1 MNISF
6 LLFTRE
12 TGNESQK
19 ILYDNTTTIRNS
31 HFSPLRKTRFV
42 IHGYTSTGKYGWVV
56 ELCLLL
62 VNVENINC
70 IAVDWEDGAKC
81 TYFSAASNTR
91 VLGAVIA
98 YLINTFTKMYLY
110 CPSKIHLIGHSLGAH
125 TAGEAGRRLRGTG
138 IRFLGIDRIT
148 GLDPA
153 AFGFEGFPDMVRLD
167 PSDARFVD
175 VIHTNAGRFPNIGFG
190 FLNATGDLD
199 FYPNGGKIMV
209 GCDNSDTPPIERDS
223 EDVFKEAR
231 AGGNCHHSR
240 SHEYYRYSILYPD
253 GFIAYPCESYE
264 SFQEGNCFPCPREGC
279 PVMGHYAD
287 RFRTK
292 LRKNNST
299 YYLNTGP
306 KEPFTSWRYNI
317 SVRLSGIGTV
327 EGEIYIIFR
336 SRDGDTKGYQIESG
350 TLNQQQ
356 IYSKVI
362 DVAIKPPNATRIEFI
377 WHKQSSTSF
386 LAKMKAKRVSLMSG
400 QDGRDT
406 GKIIAFLL
414 KVNDQYKVCSID
426 FDLFSKL
433 VEAGLKIAGGDYVR
447 TRSPCQ
453 ETNYY
458 QEEVDT
464 GPRI

>member
-1 MNISF
+1 M
-6 LLFTRE
+6 L
-12 TGNESQK
+12 
-19 ILYDNTTTIRNS
+19 ILYTACA
-31 HFSPLRKTRFV
+31 LQ
-42 IHGYTSTGKYGWVV
+42 
-56 ELCLLL
+56 LL

-400 QDGRDT
+400 QDGLCFQAQFQVLVLEHNPVSCAP
-406 GKIIAFLL
+406 AFGALYPTYALL
-414 KVNDQYKVCSID
+414 LFTKARQTKEDNIRSAPFLCLNCKQCPGTVCTMFRISKVTLPSFK
-426 FDLFSKL
+426 
-433 VEAGLKIAGGDYVR
+433 
-447 TRSPCQ
+447 
-453 ETNYY
+453 
-458 QEEVDT
+458 EVL
-464 GPRI
+464 RNA